1 MNRIN
6 LWFKEKK
13 LKPIPVIVAAVI
25 IIVLFIII
33 INLLIPDGGEPK
45 TLSMKEDG
53 ELRTGPAA
61 YYPIIFEV
69 KDGDKLDI
77 TDRQGKWYE
86 VKNDQNEKG
95 WVAGWHT
102 SLNIKEDVNPVAKPL
117 KGKVIVVDPGHGG
130 SDQGASSS
138 KHKDVT
144 EKEITLKTAKELE
157 KMLKAE
163 GAKVKM
169 TRTKDEYV
177 KLKDRQADGDAFI
190 SIHNDA
196 LDSSNPHGLTVYY
209 HHDTQKNLADTLHTS
224 ITQKSI
230 LSDRGVRSENFQV
243 IRQTKLPGVLLELGY
258 ISNATDENL
267 IVDRKYRHIVET
279 GIVDGLKVYFS
290 K

>member
-1 MNRIN
+1 MNQLR
-6 LWFKEKK
+6 LWFKKNK
-13 LKPIPVIVAAVI
+13 LKPIPVISAAAIVI
-25 IIVLFIII
+25 ILLIVL
-33 INLLIPDGGEPK
+33 INALTPDGSDPK

-69 KDGDKLDI
+69 KDGDKFEI
-77 TDRQGKWYE
+77 TDRQGKWFE
-86 VKNDQNEKG
+86 VSNKDNEKG
-95 WVAGWHT
+95 WIAGWHT
-102 SLNIKEDVNPVAKPL
+102 NLDIKEDVNPVAKPL
-117 KGKVIVVDPGHGG
+117 KGKVIILDPGHGG

-144 EKEITLKTAKELE
+144 EKVITLKTAKEL
-157 KMLKAE
+157 KSMLEDE

-169 TRTKDEYV
+169 TRSNDDYV
-177 KLKDRQADGDAFI
+177 KLKDRQADGDVFI

-209 HHDTQKNLADTLHTS
+209 HHDSQKDFANTLHTS
-224 ITQKSI
+224 INQKSI

-243 IRQTKLPGVLLELGY
+243 IRQTKLPAVLLELGY
-258 ISNATDENL
+258 ISNPTDEDL

-290 K
+290 N

>member
-6 LWFKEKK
+6 LWFKKRRI
-13 LKPIPVIVAAVI
+13 KPVPVISVAI
-25 IIVLFIII
+25 LLIVLLIII
-33 INLLIPDGGEPK
+33 IYLLIPKEDEPK

-61 YYPIIFEV
+61 YYPIIFDV
-69 KDGDKLDI
+69 KKGDNFDI
-77 TDRQGKWYE
+77 TDREGKWFE

-95 WVAGWHT
+95 WIAGWHT
-102 SLNIKEDVNPVAKPL
+102 NLDIKENVNPVLKPL
-117 KGKVIVVDPGHGG
+117 KGKVIILDPGHGG

-144 EKEITLKTAKELE
+144 EKVITLKTAKELKE
-157 KMLKAE
+157 MLEAE

-177 KLKDRQADGDAFI
+177 KLKDRQGDGDVFI

-196 LDSSNPHGLTVYY
+196 LDSSAPHGLTVYY
-209 HHDTQKNLADTLHTS
+209 HHDSQKEFADTLQTS
-224 ITQKSI
+224 INQKSI
-230 LSDRGVRSENFQV
+230 LSDRGVRNENFQV
-243 IRQTKLPGVLLELGY
+243 IRQTKMPAVLLELGY
-258 ISNATDENL
+258 ISNPTDEDL

-290 K
+290 N